1 MSKFSDFNFSGHKAL
16 IRVDFNVPIDMD
28 FNVTDN
34 TRITA
39 TIPTIKKILEDGKI
53 LNLQVN
59 QNIDN
64 DSMV

>member
-1 MSKFSDFNFSGHKAL
+1 MSKFSDYNFSGHKAL

-34 TRITA
+34 TRIIA

-59 QNIDN
+59 QNTDN
-64 DSMV
+64 DSIV